1 MLKFKT
7 ILQEMI
13 AYKLPAEKIL
23 NYFLNRIDN
32 TFIFFDT
39 ETTGTIMTEPGRQI
53 VEIAAIATNFNG
65 DTLRFF
71 EVGRFE
77 IKIKLSQDTIDAMQ
91 NEPDAVDD
99 LSPEKYPTDF
109 GYRINT
115 RKQNLKL
122 NRYNFDDSTNYD
134 DEEIALD
141 KFVEFIDSYDD
152 VVLIAHNTAFD
163 IPWVNRSQKLAFRDI
178 ENFDTLRFFQYTFF
192 PALKKLMDVHDSFR
206 VDYDK
211 FLDNTKKIKGADKVK
226 PSSAMEVLVKTFA
239 NDVNQLLAK
248 HESGAH
254 SALTDVE
261 MTIEVFERGLNLIRS
276 MIKD

>member
-1 MLKFKT
+1 MLNFKT

-13 AYKLPAEKIL
+13 AQKLPAEKIL
-23 NYFLNRIDN
+23 NYFLNRINN

-77 IKIKLSQDTIDAMQ
+77 IKIKLSQDTIDAMKD
-91 NEPDAVDD
+91 EPDAVDD
-99 LSPEKYPTDF
+99 LSPSTYPDF
-109 GYRINT
+109 SYRINT

-122 NRYNFDDSTNYD
+122 NRYDFDNSDNYD
-134 DEEIALD
+134 DEETALD
-141 KFVEFIDSYDD
+141 KFVEFIDNYDD
-152 VVLIAHNTAFD
+152 VVLIAHNTTFD
-163 IPWVNRSQKLAFRDI
+163 IPWINRSKKLELRDI
-178 ENFDTLRFFQYTFF
+178 ENFDTLRFFQYSFF
-192 PALKKLMDVHDSFR
+192 PALKKLMTTHDSFR

-211 FLDNTKKIKGADKVK
+211 FMDTTKKIKGADKVK

-239 NDVNQLLAK
+239 NDVNQLLSK

-276 MIKD
+276 MISD